1 MKNLIS
7 PCGDWKVY
15 GSAQPKILIAGHSH
29 TFALYSAITNQN
41 KFRDFFAVVAQ
52 SDFSTH
58 IQQSENYWNFVA
70 SIAENQP
77 VGIMWNGN
85 QHNIHF
91 LLDSELK
98 CNFYGLPIE
107 AEMPQVPVKQIHELF
122 KPTFEELTNVLK
134 KFSKNTEIILLGTP
148 GPKDSDFLN
157 SKIANDPYFV
167 KVGRDLGL
175 TPKEL
180 RASNNSLRAYMWNV
194 TQTMTKELAEDLG
207 YTFIS
212 TPNKTLD
219 DSLIL
224 KSEYYSDD
232 LTHANELFGKEML
245 ETLLNSVGIKND

>member
-1 MKNLIS
+1 MINNS
-7 PCGDWKVY
+7 SNNGDWSVY
-15 GSAQPKILIAGHSH
+15 GSKTPKILIAGHSH
-29 TFALYSAITNQN
+29 TFALYSAITNQK
-41 KFRDFFAVVAQ
+41 KFGDFFAIVAQ

-58 IQQSENYWNFVA
+58 IQQSENYWDFVV
-70 SIAENQP
+70 SIAKNQP

-91 LLDSELK
+91 LLESDLK

-107 AEMPQVPVKQIHELF
+107 VGMPQVPVKGIHELF
-122 KPTFEELTNVLK
+122 KPTFNELAHVLN

-167 KVGRDLGL
+167 KVGSDLGL

-180 RASNNSLRAYMWNV
+180 RASNNSLRAYMWNI
-194 TQTMTKELAEDLG
+194 TQTMTKDLAEDFGLR
-207 YTFIS
+207 FVA
-212 TPNKTLD
+212 TPRKTLD

-232 LTHANELFGKEML
+232 LTHANELFGIEML
-245 ETLLNSVGIKND
+245 ETLLNSVGIKNE

>member
-29 TFALYSAITNQN
+29 TFALYSAITNQSR
-41 KFRDFFAVVAQ
+41 FSDSFAVVAQ

-58 IQQSENYWNFVA
+58 IQQSESYWNFVSSISA
-70 SIAENQP
+70 SQPIA
-77 VGIMWNGN
+77 IMWNGN

-91 LLDSELK
+91 LLESELK
-98 CNFYGLPIE
+98 CNFYGLPME
-107 AEMPQVPVKQIHELF
+107 VGMPLVPLKQIQELF

-148 GPKDSDFLN
+148 GPKKSDFLN
-157 SKIANDPYFV
+157 SLIANDPYFV
-167 KVGRDLGL
+167 KVGSDLGL
-175 TPKEL
+175 SPKEL
-180 RASNNSLRAYMWNV
+180 KASKNSLRAYMWNF
-194 TQTMTKELAEDLG
+194 TQNMTKELAEDFG
-207 YTFIS
+207 FRFVP

-232 LTHANELFGKEML
+232 LTHANELFGVEML
-245 ETLLNSVGIKND
+245 ETLLNSVGI